1 MKETTVNFFLNVLSV
16 ILGIVITFTIQGMI
30 DRAGDKKEVR
40 SALELVRSELSTN
53 LGDIS
58 IMTDY
63 LAQER
68 QSADYFRRH
77 EKDLSRCPADSVQ
90 YHSGIL
96 FAEASITASNDA
108 LELLKMSSLFQKVGN
123 NALSMRIIRAYDCCA
138 SIVPNLNRHISTR
151 NTRFEEVGRI
161 DVKWLSAQA
170 DPALFADVSDIEE
183 AIAAI
188 DAYLKKH

>member
-68 QSADYFRRH
+68 QSADYFRLH

-138 SIVPNLNRHISTR
+138 SIVTNLNRHISTR
-151 NTRFEEVGRI
+151 NTHFEEVGRI

>member
-68 QSADYFRRH
+68 KSADYFRRH
-77 EKDLSRCPADSVQ
+77 EKDLTRCPSDSVQ

-138 SIVPNLNRHISTR
+138 SIVTNLNRHISTR